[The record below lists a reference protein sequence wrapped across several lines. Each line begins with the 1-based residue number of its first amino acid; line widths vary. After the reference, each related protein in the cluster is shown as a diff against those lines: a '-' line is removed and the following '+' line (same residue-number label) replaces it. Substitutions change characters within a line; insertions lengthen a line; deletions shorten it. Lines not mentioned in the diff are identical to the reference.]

1 MSPTQRRSTAE
12 VRGMGWSGDACIVGI
27 AERPSERK
35 FHGTPTLTIEQW
47 AGLAADALTD
57 AGIDPEAVDGLVC
70 AGDVAE
76 ASLFLPATIAE
87 YCGWP
92 VSFAERVDLGG
103 ASAVGMAW
111 RAAAAIELGICEVVV
126 CATVGRPRPPSP
138 GTRGPNP
145 RAVFGAS
152 SMEWGS
158 PQAEFDVPYG
168 NVAQNCGYAMYA
180 QRYHELYGWDERGRA
195 KIASDQRVSACA
207 NPAAAFYGQPITVDD
222 VLASRVIATPLHLLE
237 IVMPCSGGAAFV
249 VTTQDRARDCA
260 HRAVGV
266 AGFGERL
273 THKTPTY
280 AAEMPRTP
288 VRDASVRAFG
298 MSGLTPADV
307 DMVQLYDCYTITAL
321 LTIEDSGFCGEG
333 EGLAFVDSHD
343 LSYRGDFPCNTH
355 GGQLGM
361 GQTGMS
367 GGMSHVLEGVRQI
380 QGRAGERQLRRHD
393 TAYVSGTG
401 GVMSEQGALVLV
413 GG

>member
-1 MSPTQRRSTAE
+1 
-12 VRGMGWSGDACIVGI
+12 MGWSGDACIVGI

-47 AGLAADALTD
+47 AGLAADALAD
-57 AGIDPEAVDGLVC
+57 AGIDPAAVDGLVC

-92 VSFAERVDLGG
+92 VNFAERVDLGG

-138 GTRGPNP
+138 ATRGPNP
-145 RAVFGAS
+145 RVVFGAS

-158 PQAEFDVPYG
+158 PQAEFDAPYG

-249 VTTQDRARDCA
+249 VTTPARARDCA
-260 HRAVGV
+260 HRSVNV

-298 MSGLTPADV
+298 MSGLAPADV

-333 EGLAFVDSHD
+333 EGLAFVNGHD

-380 QGRAGERQLRRHD
+380 QGRAGERQVSRHD

>member
-1 MSPTQRRSTAE
+1 VKGLR
-12 VRGMGWSGDACIVGI
+12 GDACIAGI
-27 AERPSERK
+27 AERRAERK
-35 FHGTPTLTIEQW
+35 FAGTPTLTIEQW
-47 AGLAADALTD
+47 AGLAADALAD
-57 AGIDPEAVDGLVC
+57 AGIAAGDVDGIAC

-76 ASLFLPATIAE
+76 ASLFVPATIAE
-87 YCGWP
+87 YCGWS
-92 VSFAERVDLGG
+92 VNLAERVDLGG

-126 CATVGRPRPPSP
+126 CATVGQPRPRSP
-138 GTRGPNP
+138 IP
-145 RAVFGAS
+145 RPADGRAIYGAS
-152 SMEWGS
+152 SLEWGS

-180 QRYHELYGWDERGRA
+180 QRYHDLYGWDERARA

-207 NPAAAFYGQPITVDD
+207 NPSAAFYQQPITIDD
-222 VLASRVIATPLHLLE
+222 VLESRVIATPLHLLE

-249 VTTQDRARDCA
+249 VTTSERARDLA
-260 HRAVGV
+260 HRAVRIT
-266 AGFGERL
+266 GFGERL

-288 VRDASVRAFG
+288 VRDAAARAFG
-298 MSGLTPADV
+298 MSGSTPTTV

-333 EGLAFVDSHD
+333 EGMAFVNEHD

-361 GQTGMS
+361 GQTGLS

-380 QGRAGERQLRRHD
+380 QGRGGDRQLARHD
-393 TAYVSGTG
+393 SAYVTGTG

-413 GG
+413 GE